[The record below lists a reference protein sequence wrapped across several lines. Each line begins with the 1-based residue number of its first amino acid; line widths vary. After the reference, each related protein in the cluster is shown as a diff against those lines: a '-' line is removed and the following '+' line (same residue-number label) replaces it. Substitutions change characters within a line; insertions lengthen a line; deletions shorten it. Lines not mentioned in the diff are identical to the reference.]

1 MRIAIV
7 TETFLPSTD
16 GVVTR
21 LTRAV
26 SYFRRQGHEVLV
38 IAPDLG
44 VREYMGARVAGIKP
58 VTFPFYKS
66 RPWTLP
72 SRDVKT
78 ILQDFRPDIV
88 HAANP
93 ISLAASGVRYAVKL
107 GIPLIASFHTNI
119 PKYLAYYNFDI
130 AKPLV
135 WKYLKDMHNQ
145 AELNMVTSRAM
156 YDLLT
161 EQEIHNIHILPR
173 GVDVD
178 GLSPD
183 FRSDEIRFELTD
195 GHPERKL
202 LIFVGRLAHEKDIH
216 KLLPLMQKR
225 DDIALAIVGDG
236 PVKDELEKQFSG
248 THTVFAGLKK
258 GEELARAYAS
268 ADAFVFPSGSETL
281 GLVIL
286 EGMASGL
293 PVLAVKSPP
302 TLEQITDGVDGLLF
316 DDHDLDSLERAI
328 ARLDDIEF
336 RETLRKNARAE
347 AEQYSW
353 DHASHAM
360 LEYYEEAIRLFN
372 QRRAGEQFAV

>member
-44 VREYMGARVAGIKP
+44 VREYMGAKVAGIKP

-72 SRDVKT
+72 SREVRH
-78 ILQDFRPDIV
+78 LLEDFAPDIV

-119 PKYLAYYNFDI
+119 PKYLEYYKFDI

-135 WKYLKDMHNQ
+135 WKYLKDLHNQ

-156 YDLLT
+156 HDLLT
-161 EQEIHNIHILPR
+161 EQAIQNVQILPR
-173 GVDVD
+173 GVDVE
-178 GLSPD
+178 GLSPK
-183 FRSDEIRFELTD
+183 FRSEATRHELSG

-202 LIFVGRLAHEKDIH
+202 LLFVGRLAHEKDIH
-216 KLLPLMQKR
+216 KLVPLLQKR

-236 PVKDELEKQFSG
+236 PVRAELQTAFQG
-248 THTVFAGLKK
+248 TNTVFTGLKK

-268 ADAFVFPSGSETL
+268 ADAFVFPSVSETL

-302 TLEQITDGVDGLLF
+302 TLEQITDGQNGLLF
-316 DDHDLDSLERAI
+316 TDGDLDSLERAI
-328 ARLDDIEF
+328 ARLEDPSF
-336 RETLRKNARAE
+336 RATLKENARAE

-360 LEYYEEAIRLFN
+360 LEYYEEAIRLFH
-372 QRRAGEQFAV
+372 QRGSGEKYAV